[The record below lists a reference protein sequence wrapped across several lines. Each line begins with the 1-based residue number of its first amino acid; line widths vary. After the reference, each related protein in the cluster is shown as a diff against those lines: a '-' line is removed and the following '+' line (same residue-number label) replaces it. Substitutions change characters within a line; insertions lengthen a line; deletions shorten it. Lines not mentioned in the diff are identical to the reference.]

1 MILSRDDIS
10 LIHTY
15 LLGNIPLHPSL
26 QKAYT
31 LTQTSVLAPYDLHL
45 ITYTLMRTS
54 AKLLYRLLK
63 IDSTILQVTNPDV

>member
-31 LTQTSVLAPYDLHL
+31 LTQTFNADIRKIVIPFAQNRFHNLASHE
-45 ITYTLMRTS
+45 S
-54 AKLLYRLLK
+54 
-63 IDSTILQVTNPDV
+63 